1 MTTILAVDDSVTMRR
16 CLEITFTGT
25 EFNMVTC
32 DSALEALE
40 KVKTIQPDLVIA
52 DVTLPPG
59 DGYEL
64 CTTIKLA
71 SPETPVLM
79 LTSKHQPFN
88 AARGAQA
95 DDHIDKPFDTQALR
109 DKARDLIKERPIG
122 DTDIPKSFGD
132 RLAPVLGA
140 TKPVVMPQN
149 APPGKIPA
157 PRKRP
162 TPAMMSSPIRERQ
175 PPSQARRGPLEERR
189 RTVPFAVPP
198 GGAPNLSKTQ
208 PGVQPDAVAPGEPP
222 KAPAKPTS
230 KKHDLSKTMAFPA
243 KLEDVHPAMGQPRQ
257 AAARG
262 GVGATPEPFERAQPP
277 TQPRPA
283 RPAPAPTGDTMPG
296 ASAPQAPRRDSS
308 MPPPPPQQ
316 AAAPRRPT
324 VSSWPA
330 PPPPGETPQADVPRA
345 AATGVA
351 AATGASAGNGA
362 GFDERLR
369 ALGLT
374 SEQVEGVLALSREVV
389 ERVVWE
395 VVPTIAETL
404 IAEEIRRLTT
414 E

>member
-1 MTTILAVDDSVTMRR
+1 MTTILAVDDSVTIRK
-16 CLEITFTGT
+16 CLEITFMGT
-25 EFNMVTC
+25 EFNVVTC
-32 DSALEALE
+32 ESALQALE
-40 KVKTIQPDLVIA
+40 KVKTLQPDLVIA

-95 DDHIDKPFDTQALR
+95 DDHIDKPFDTQALQ

-140 TKPVVMPQN
+140 ANKPVVMPQN
-149 APPGKIPA
+149 VTPGKIPA

-162 TPAMMSSPIRERQ
+162 TPAMMSSPIRDRQ
-175 PPSQARRGPLEERR
+175 PASQGRRNPLEERR

-198 GGAPNLSKTQ
+198 GAPNLSKTQ
-208 PGVQPDAVAPGEPP
+208 PGVQPDAVAPGEP
-222 KAPAKPTS
+222 KPAARPS
-230 KKHDLSKTMAFPA
+230 PKKHDLSKTMAFPA

-257 AAARG
+257 SAARG
-262 GVGATPEPFERAQPP
+262 GLSDPFDRQQPP
-277 TQPRPA
+277 IQPRPT
-283 RPAPAPTGDTMPG
+283 RPKPTGDTLPG
-296 ASAPQAPRRDSS
+296 AATAQGVPEHVSS

-316 AAAPRRPT
+316 QAQQQAQQQLQQQLQQKQRRAT

-330 PPPPGETPQADVPRA
+330 PPLPGDATAPKVPRA
-345 AATGVA
+345 PATGVA
-351 AATGASAGNGA
+351 AGENGA
-362 GFDERLR
+362 AFEDRLR
-369 ALGLT
+369 SLGLT
-374 SEQVEGVLALSREVV
+374 AEQVDGGGYMREGDKPGEDFA
-389 ERVVWE
+389 
-395 VVPTIAETL
+395 
-404 IAEEIRRLTT
+404 RLGKQFQ
-414 E
+414 